1 MEKVSCD
8 VCGRKFKTSEALAQ
22 HKNDAHKQAP
32 TVSEV
37 KKSKVSKGK
46 VLAIVIPIVI
56 VGFIGYGIYWAL
68 TTESIG
74 TIGSTHIHA
83 DFAIFLNGREITPL
97 PQEYYVLSPYA
108 HVETGPGAGTV
119 IHMHA
124 TNVPLKMFF
133 NSLGMNFNSECFEVN
148 RNNKYCNDGV
158 NTLKMFVKHWNGT
171 WEQNFEYEKYVFKD
185 LDKILITYGDETDEE
200 IQLQQNNVTDF
211 SKDNSGRSMTLRR

>member
-8 VCGRKFKTSEALAQ
+8 VCNRKFKTSEALNQ
-22 HKNDAHKQAP
+22 HKNDAHKQSANKD
-32 TVSEV
+32 E
-37 KKSKVSKGK
+37 KQKSKLSKGK
-46 VLAIVIPIVI
+46 ILAVAIPILI

-68 TTESIG
+68 FTEGVG

-83 DFAIFLNGREITPL
+83 DFALFLDGNQLTPL
-97 PQEYYVLSPYA
+97 PQQYFVASPYV

-133 NSLGMNFNSECFEVN
+133 NSLGMKFTSNCFEVED
-148 RNNKYCNDGV
+148 KYCNDVV
-158 NTLKMFVKHWNGT
+158 NTLKMFVKHANDT
-171 WEQNFEYEKYVFKD
+171 WKQNYEYEKYVFQD

-200 IQLQQNNVTDF
+200 TQLQQGNVTDF
-211 SKDNSGRSMTLRR
+211 SKDNSDKTMALRR